1 MLETLIY
8 KISWYFLR
16 VVWGEQ
22 VAFHSVSFRSC
33 TFSGFATINGV
44 WSSTFLIANVLPD
57 TEPFIVLFFN
67 VHGYSLHGFFHS
79 YIGATILAIVL
90 SLFMYLLRGFFG
102 KIMKVFRLQQS
113 SSFKKIVF
121 TSLMGA
127 YFHVFLDSFLYS
139 EMMPFYPLQG
149 NMFVNVFSAY
159 GSYTVIYGFCGIT
172 ALLGIALY
180 LYKIRKGVAIL
191 D

>member
-1 MLETLIY
+1 MPFTP
-8 KISWYFLR
+8 
-16 VVWGEQ
+16 
-22 VAFHSVSFRSC
+22 FHLGPALFFGLLLSAVFDLP
-33 TFSGFATINGV
+33 
-44 WSSTFLIANVLPD
+44 TFLIANVLPD
-57 TEPFIVLFFN
+57 VEPFIVLFFN
-67 VHGYSLHGFFHS
+67 VGGYPLHGFFHS
-79 YIGATILAIVL
+79 YIGATVLAAILAL
-90 SLFMYLLRGFFG
+90 CMYLLRGFFG

-113 SSFKKIVF
+113 SSLKRIVF
-121 TSLMGA
+121 ASFMGT

-139 EMMPFYPLQG
+139 EMMPFYPLQD
-149 NMFVNVFSAY
+149 NVFSAY